1 MPKSKS
7 TSKIDDEIQKKKEQ
21 LEKLEER
28 LQPLLDKRDKLNSEL
43 KSLNQEKDK
52 IKFSELVGVLRGVE
66 GIDKLSTEQIQET
79 LQKAAQSV
87 SPNKTVR
94 DEM

>member
-7 TSKIDDEIQKKKEQ
+7 TSKIDNEIQKKKEQ
-21 LEKLEER
+21 LVKLEAR

-52 IKFSELVGVLRGVE
+52 VKFSELVGVLRGVE

-87 SPNKTVR
+87 SPNMTAR